1 MKTVIKEAAVE
12 EDRCKSL
19 IIFGLEEEKG
29 EQLSHKVSN
38 LFEHLG
44 ERPRQESER
53 LGWKFEVGKNQ
64 PVR

>member
-29 EQLSHKVSN
+29 EQLSDEVSN
-38 LFEHLG
+38 LFEHLRK
-44 ERPRQESER
+44 RPRQLRDWAGSLKLVEICLYR
-53 LGWKFEVGKNQ
+53 
-64 PVR
+64 